1 MLEQKN
7 GRITLYTRGNG
18 TIGRDISHLIPL
30 MKKYGKLPNINDNY
44 CVRGELIVNKTNFK
58 HYSDKFTNSRSMV
71 NGIIGSKEIKDN
83 SVIKVLDFVIFE
95 MMYYNEKNKMTTE
108 TQLKLTQSLGF
119 KTCLHEKYKYDY
131 LTFWR

>member
-1 MLEQKN
+1 
-7 GRITLYTRGNG
+7 
-18 TIGRDISHLIPL
+18 
-30 MKKYGKLPNINDNY
+30 
-44 CVRGELIVNKTNFK
+44 
-58 HYSDKFTNSRSMV
+58 MV

-131 LTFWR
+131 LTYFGDNTVEKSNLLKLLLDYRLKSEYDIDGIIITDNVINEQNKQGNPDYSFAFKSLE